1 MEKTRFYP
9 AIWAVSPSG
18 SNVVGDWYANDREVK
33 ELILKNSAAKELGV
47 SEMELNITAFA
58 AIDKSGEE
66 HHILDFPGQ
75 NSVNIKGMGSGFF
88 LRSKSMVNL
97 KPGTYKAIR
106 FYIEKRNSKFIYSDG
121 TSGKKNNSD
130 FIDFKMEKSLKLKK
144 GDKTEIKLWF
154 DLAPYQFSRHY
165 KPLTDWFKSKIE
177 QLPRLISHQ
186 G

>member
-9 AIWAVSPSG
+9 AIWAVSPLG
-18 SNVVGDWYANDREVK
+18 SNVMGDWYGNDREIK
-33 ELILKNSAAKELGV
+33 ELILRNSGAMELGV

-58 AIDKSGEE
+58 AIDTSGKE
-66 HHILDFPGQ
+66 HHIVDFPGQ

-88 LRSKSMVNL
+88 LKSKSMVDL
-97 KPGTYKAIR
+97 EPGTYKSIR

-144 GDKTEIKLWF
+144 GDKAEIKLWF
-154 DLAPYQFSRHY
+154 DLAPYQFSRHF
-165 KPLTDWFKSKIE
+165 KPLTDWLKKKRE
-177 QLPRLISHQ
+177 QLPRLVSNL